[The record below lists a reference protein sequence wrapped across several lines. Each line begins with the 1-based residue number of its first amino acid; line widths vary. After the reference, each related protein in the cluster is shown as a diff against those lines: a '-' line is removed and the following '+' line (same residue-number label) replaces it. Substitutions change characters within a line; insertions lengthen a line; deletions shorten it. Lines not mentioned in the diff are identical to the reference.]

1 VAYDEALASRIR
13 DLLAD
18 EANVTER
25 RMFGGLAFLVAGNM
39 AVTAS
44 GQGGAMVRVGPEA
57 FDELVATT
65 GAEPVVMKGKPM
77 RGWVR
82 VDGEDVRTKR
92 QLSTWV
98 RRGVDYARS
107 LPPKR

>member
-1 VAYDEALASRIR
+1 VAYDEALADRIR

-18 EANVTER
+18 EADVTER
-25 RMFGGLAFLVAGNM
+25 RMFGGLVFLVAGNM

-44 GQGGAMVRVGPEA
+44 GQGGAMVRVEPEA